1 MNMTDSEL
9 TDDENT
15 EFGVIEA
22 KEVSIDPYYRS
33 NKNCLNGCNAPIAA
47 PSKVICRKCI
57 DGIGEF
63 LIKEVA
69 RLEGRNKNSI

>member
-1 MNMTDSEL
+1 MTDSEL

-33 NKNCLNGCNAPIAA
+33 NKNCLNG
-47 PSKVICRKCI
+47 
-57 DGIGEF
+57 
-63 LIKEVA
+63 
-69 RLEGRNKNSI
+69 